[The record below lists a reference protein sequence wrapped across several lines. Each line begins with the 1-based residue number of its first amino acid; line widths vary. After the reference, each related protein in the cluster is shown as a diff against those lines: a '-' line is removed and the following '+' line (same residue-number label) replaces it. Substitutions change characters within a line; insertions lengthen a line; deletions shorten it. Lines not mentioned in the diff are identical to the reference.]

1 MQDPQRF
8 VPSWATQTFPSQ
20 VRSTPIL
27 PSLPT
32 CFVNI
37 DERVLKVLLH
47 LESNQYVGIIGMGGS
62 GKTTLTKAILH
73 HVYRDFEATSFVGNM
88 KDSNNVLDI
97 QRHLLKDLKCE
108 KIITNIDQG
117 SKYLKHTLENK
128 KVFVVLDDIGSQEQF
143 HALVSPTML
152 FASGSKMIATS
163 RNWQDLKTIIPEKGK
178 MEMELFDKEQ
188 AKELFYKH
196 AFPNQQPQ
204 HPDFEKAANKIIEAC
219 SGSPLSL
226 EVLGSYLCGVQRLR
240 IWNDALQ
247 RLRKGKFLSGSQEND
262 RIWRTLRISY
272 DNLNEEEKE
281 IFLDIACFFCRDVLP
296 NGMQEEMALKIW
308 DCNEVEAELAFLNL
322 KDRSLVQINKDGTL
336 AMHDQLRDMGRMIA
350 CQERSEKPRIW
361 NTQELDRNVHAQT
374 MVNNDKLFIFYSS
387 CFNTIKCIY
396 LM

>member
-1 MQDPQRF
+1 
-8 VPSWATQTFPSQ
+8 
-20 VRSTPIL
+20 
-27 PSLPT
+27 
-32 CFVNI
+32 
-37 DERVLKVLLH
+37 
-47 LESNQYVGIIGMGGS
+47 
-62 GKTTLTKAILH
+62 
-73 HVYRDFEATSFVGNM
+73 M

-128 KVFVVLDDIGSQEQF
+128 KVFVVLDDIGSQEQL

-196 AFPNQQPQ
+196 AFPHQQPQ
-204 HPDFEKAANKIIEAC
+204 HPDFEKVANKIIEAC

-296 NGMQEEMALKIW
+296 NGMQEEMALRIW
-308 DCNEVEAELAFLNL
+308 DCSEVEAELAFLNL

-361 NTQELDRNVHAQT
+361 NTQELERIVHAQT
-374 MVNNDKLFIFYSS
+374 MVNNDQLFIFYSS